1 MTLSQRPVRDAAETL
16 QRLRFVLRV
25 QEELAVLKS
34 DPAAWSDYLAEAEAS
49 SVADGIG

>member
-1 MTLSQRPVRDAAETL
+1 MTTSQKPVRDAAETL

-49 SVADGIG
+49 SVADDIG